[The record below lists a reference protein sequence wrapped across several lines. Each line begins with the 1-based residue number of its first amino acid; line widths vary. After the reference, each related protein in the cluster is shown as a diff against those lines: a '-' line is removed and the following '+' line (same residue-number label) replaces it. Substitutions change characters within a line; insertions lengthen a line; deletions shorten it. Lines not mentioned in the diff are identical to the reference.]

1 MYMFTLFQAYS
12 ALEYT
17 LELMQI
23 ALLRA
28 KKHLVDMRMTAYMCN
43 AIGLSTCMPIQ
54 KPTMVVHKTLLILKG
69 PPL

>member
-23 ALLRA
+23 ALPRA
-28 KKHLVDMRMTAYMCN
+28 KKHLVDIRMIAYMCN
-43 AIGLSTCMPIQ
+43 GVC
-54 KPTMVVHKTLLILKG
+54 KCHRLIDLHAHAKAYNG
-69 PPL
+69 GS